1 MPRKRRSRK
10 KRGSRLTKLKLGVE
24 QRAKDRSFGSG
35 LDEIGFRPLGRR
47 IFVSK
52 QRSGGERAKTP
63 SETEAEPPASRDSP
77 MPRAEDPLGYD
88 TSDPSWVRKAAEHA
102 LSGADKDAIEKEV
115 DAALRRWG
123 LRQGPPDREE
133 E

>member
-1 MPRKRRSRK
+1 MPSKRRSQK
-10 KRGSRLTKLKLGVE
+10 KRGSRLTKPKPRAE
-24 QRAKDRSFGSG
+24 QGTDVRSFGSG

-47 IFVSK
+47 VLVSK
-52 QRSGGERAKTP
+52 QRSQGDRSKTALGAE
-63 SETEAEPPASRDSP
+63 ETPPTANESP
-77 MPRAEDPLGYD
+77 VSFSDDPLGYD
-88 TSDPSWVRKAAEHA
+88 TRDPSWVQKAAEHA
-102 LSGADKDAIEKEV
+102 LSGEDKDAIEKEV